1 MASGAYRQDRQDRQ
15 VRQDSVY
22 PCPFSEPGLILPLM
36 KIPVT
41 LICGFLGAGK
51 STFIS
56 RIVAEHP
63 EIRFGLVLNEFGDVK
78 LESKIVEAGDNEIA
92 ELPNGCMCCVVRDDL
107 VKTIEGLLAV
117 GKNIGH
123 ILLEASGLSD
133 PVPIAAAFILNDLDG
148 RLHFDSIVC
157 VVDTLNYLDSIED
170 FAIAVQQLEFADFIL
185 LNKLELAGPEAAARV
200 RKFILSRKRDAR
212 ILSLDA
218 DFPTSLVTE
227 GARYDHE
234 DLAALENGQLGEG
247 GYCSGHGGRHAH
259 VESYFHKTEKPL
271 DLERFSAFL
280 DVLPRS
286 VVRAKGF
293 LRFSDPRTE
302 ESKYI
307 LQYVGGRPLL
317 AAKPWKNGEERLS
330 AMIFIGKDF
339 DAEALR
345 LSLQDCE
352 A

>member
-1 MASGAYRQDRQDRQ
+1 
-15 VRQDSVY
+15 
-22 PCPFSEPGLILPLM
+22 M

-51 STFIS
+51 TTFIS
-56 RIVAEHP
+56 RIIAEHP

-92 ELPNGCMCCVVRDDL
+92 ELSNGCMCCVVRDDL
-107 VKTIEGLLAV
+107 IRSIKGLLEA

-133 PVPIAAAFILNDLDG
+133 PVPIAATFILDDLDG
-148 RLHFDSIVC
+148 RVHFDSTIC

-170 FAIAVQQLEFADFIL
+170 FAIATQQLEAADFIL
-185 LNKLELAGPEAAARV
+185 LNKMESAGSEAVSRV

-212 ILSLDA
+212 ILELDA
-218 DFPTSLVTE
+218 AFPTSLVTA
-227 GARYDHE
+227 GACCDHE
-234 DLAALENGQLGEG
+234 DLAAAENEKS
-247 GYCSGHGGRHAH
+247 CADHHESRHAH
-259 VESYFHKTEKPL
+259 VESYFHKTDNPL
-271 DLERFSAFL
+271 NLQRFTIFL
-280 DVLPRS
+280 DHLPRS

-293 LRFSDPRTE
+293 MRFSDPRTQE
-302 ESKYI
+302 NKYI

-317 AAKPWKNGEERLS
+317 TAKPWKEGEERQS
-330 AMIFIGKDF
+330 AMVFIGKDF
-339 DAEALR
+339 DVETLKR
-345 LSLQDCE
+345 SLTECE